1 MSSPFS
7 KVWIPL
13 LLLLVVSLMAG
24 AAYFIFSDSETD
36 ALVEK
41 FAEEASEEAARAA
54 SASKAPPASDGA
66 EFAKHAVEVG
76 LYTKIYA
83 AFDAEIGGAANG
95 EAVAEVAEAYRT
107 GRVALDGLRAHIR
120 SRGAAHWRRE
130 GDGGINSKS
139 NSNSNSKSKSSPSVS
154 EHISALAES
163 LGESLPTGGEAMSAI
178 ESAVSQGLV
187 SMRHIWERINAF
199 KEGFEE
205 EGVAGA
211 AQPSAPSSSGTVPTP
226 PTQSPAQSPAQS
238 PPPEPAA
245 INPSAS
251 GQAPPT
257 PAAPSPTAPSP
268 TAPTPAA
275 PSQTSPS
282 QTSPTPAAPSQTAPS
297 PTAPSQ
303 TAPSPT
309 APSQTSP
316 APTAPT
322 PTAPSQTASAPGSA
336 SPAPSADGNVRTPVN
351 SPDDFRRA
359 DGTFDLQGFD
369 RTFADTSK
377 GSDPSNG
384 PPRLPEQAK
393 LGAVGFGAPPGPPVP
408 DRDALLEEGVSKA
421 TGVGAETFRKAD
433 GTFDTAAFNAG
444 FKRLLEEGRASRAGS
459 LDAFGDASGPPGSLA
474 SAKAGVPP
482 AGISPVGARE
492 RDDGKAG
499 SSWAKVG
506 GSSAAAKDFMAS
518 VSEAE
523 GMAER
528 REPYRVFPFPHAPA
542 FVPARFSDDTES
554 LDARVSA
561 VYRTV
566 FGDPPDPPTRKF
578 LSGRLRAWGG
588 DTRRLSNLVST
599 MHTLASAESRRR
611 KTARDAALAEVVK
624 ALSEGVAESDARAA
638 ADRKMKEASEA
649 EAKINSELLS
659 MSPDPAQP
667 GAPRLGE
674 KAVFEIA
681 GVTSSL
687 LSQMEGGG
695 ATPEEAEKDVRT
707 SLMDWRD
714 AQIAIAEARNAPV
727 TQADS
732 YTEARDHGALVASR
746 HFQNPAVGM

>member
-1 MSSPFS
+1 MPSLIT
-7 KVWIPL
+7 KVWIPV

-54 SASKAPPASDGA
+54 SASKSPPASDGA
-66 EFAKHAVEVG
+66 EFEKHAVDVG

-95 EAVAEVAEAYRT
+95 EAVAEVAEAYRA
-107 GRVALDGLRAHIR
+107 GRVSLDGLRTHVR
-120 SRGAAHWRRE
+120 SKGAAHWRRE
-130 GDGGINSKS
+130 GSGGGGGSKSKSNSKS
-139 NSNSNSKSKSSPSVS
+139 NSKSSPSVS

-187 SMRHIWERINAF
+187 SMRYVWERINAF

-205 EGVAGA
+205 EGVAEA
-211 AQPSAPSSSGTVPTP
+211 APRSSGTAATP
-226 PTQSPAQSPAQS
+226 PTSTPPQPQPPSPEQ
-238 PPPEPAA
+238 PPPPVAA
-245 INPSAS
+245 PS
-251 GQAPPT
+251 QAAPSQAAPSQAA
-257 PAAPSPTAPSP
+257 PSQAAPSQAAPSQAAPSQAAPSQAAPSP
-268 TAPTPAA
+268 AA
-275 PSQTSPS
+275 P
-282 QTSPTPAAPSQTAPS
+282 A
-297 PTAPSQ
+297 
-303 TAPSPT
+303 
-309 APSQTSP
+309 P
-316 APTAPT
+316 AP
-322 PTAPSQTASAPGSA
+322 PS
-336 SPAPSADGNVRTPVN
+336 SADGNVRTPVN
-351 SPDDFRRA
+351 SPDDFRRSN
-359 DGTFDLQGFD
+359 GTFDLRGFD
-369 RTFADTSK
+369 RTFAEKSK
-377 GSDPSNG
+377 GSDPSKG
-384 PPRLPEQAK
+384 PPRLPEEAK
-393 LGAVGFGAPPGPPVP
+393 LGAVGFGAPPGPPPGSPPGPPVP

-474 SAKAGVPP
+474 SAKAGAPS

-499 SSWAKVG
+499 SAWAKVG
-506 GSSAAAKDFMAS
+506 GASAAAKDFMES
-518 VSEAE
+518 VSKAE

-542 FVPARFSDDTES
+542 FVPSRFSDDTES

-611 KTARDAALAEVVK
+611 ATARDAALAEVVK
-624 ALSEGVAESDARAA
+624 ALSQGVAESDARAA
-638 ADRKMKEASEA
+638 ADRKMKEASDD
-649 EAKINSELLS
+649 EAKIKSELLS

-667 GAPRLGE
+667 GAPKLGE